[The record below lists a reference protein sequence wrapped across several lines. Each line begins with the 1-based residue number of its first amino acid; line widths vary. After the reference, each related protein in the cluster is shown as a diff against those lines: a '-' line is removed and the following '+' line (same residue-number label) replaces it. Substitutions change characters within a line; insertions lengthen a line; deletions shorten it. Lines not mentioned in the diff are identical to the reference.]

1 MITLHGLDPAQ
12 CWMVGDRDT
21 DIEAGRNAK
30 INAAAVCTGKHDAA
44 TWAALAAPGVGVFP
58 GLLEFVATLR

>member
-1 MITLHGLDPAQ
+1 MGQTIALCLNKAPSCGAKAGL
-12 CWMVGDRDT
+12 
-21 DIEAGRNAK
+21 NAK